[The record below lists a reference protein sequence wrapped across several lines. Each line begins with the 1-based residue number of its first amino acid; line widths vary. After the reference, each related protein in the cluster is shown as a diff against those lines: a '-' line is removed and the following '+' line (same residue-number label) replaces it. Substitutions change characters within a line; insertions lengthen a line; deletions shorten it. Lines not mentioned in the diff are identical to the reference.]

1 MAGAVAAK
9 ATQAASSVW
18 SLAGR
23 GPLFSRRILTENE
36 VGDFLFAGFI
46 VVVALVLFWL
56 VRKVLVRWIAPRLRK
71 RQKLG
76 ATAIAE
82 SFRATSIFVLFP
94 VALYL
99 GGNNLELPARLETLL
114 AVLAMAGITLQV
126 ALWANRMLTVWF
138 SLEAAHRPGA
148 DAETATALAVIG
160 FICRAFLWAF
170 IVLLVMDQLGFNISA
185 LVAGLGIGGVAVALA
200 LQHILGDI
208 FASLAIV
215 LDKPFVV
222 GDFIIVEDMLGNI
235 ERVGIKTTRIRSL
248 AGEQI
253 VLSNDFLLKSKI
265 RNYQKMQ
272 ERRVLFT
279 FTVTYRTPKDKL
291 ARIDQIVRD
300 AILAQDQVRM
310 DRAHLLGFANHGY
323 LFEVVFF
330 VLSGDYNLYMDI
342 QQKVNLAM
350 VEAFDAEGIGFAI
363 PVQAVYHEGG
373 VPMYAAGAAGSEVGR
388 Q

>member
-1 MAGAVAAK
+1 M
-9 ATQAASSVW
+9 
-18 SLAGR
+18 
-23 GPLFSRRILTENE
+23 
-36 VGDFLFAGFI
+36 
-46 VVVALVLFWL
+46 
-56 VRKVLVRWIAPRLRK
+56 
-71 RQKLG
+71 
-76 ATAIAE
+76 
-82 SFRATSIFVLFP
+82 
-94 VALYL
+94 
-99 GGNNLELPARLETLL
+99 
-114 AVLAMAGITLQV
+114 
-126 ALWANRMLTVWF
+126 
-138 SLEAAHRPGA
+138 
-148 DAETATALAVIG
+148 
-160 FICRAFLWAF
+160 
-170 IVLLVMDQLGFNISA
+170 
-185 LVAGLGIGGVAVALA
+185 AVALA

-330 VLSGDYNLYMDI
+330 LCCR
-342 QQKVNLAM
+342 
-350 VEAFDAEGIGFAI
+350 AI
-363 PVQAVYHEGG
+363 TTCIWIF
-373 VPMYAAGAAGSEVGR
+373 SR
-388 Q
+388 K